1 MNIDE
6 ALQANKSSPECF
18 VTFRQDTG
26 EIREVKNLTSEAS
39 AEDRMAR
46 LFAATS
52 VPSGVPTVSRFL
64 ESASVTAESLNDLV
78 EETRR
83 AYESMTAR
91 VKIINGW
98 RYQSLSELV
107 AILESGDF
115 PYPTT
120 QNDSYLLLEII
131 FDVRDTELN
140 PALIR
145 RLLAVADSQHID
157 IPGEPSVGSL
167 RLYLWRYEMKT
178 TTFVQYW
185 HEHLRGGVVPFL
197 IGPSTFAGDLRV
209 ADQIIINDLIG
220 LVRAQWPFGVKQRA
234 MIALG
239 KIGPPAG
246 SEAARAIREEV
257 YDSTDWIIAQRDRVL
272 ARIETVPGLWCD
284 CNHCRRGKVTEDS
297 SDILILRDCPRCYGL
312 GLIPSFC

>member
-6 ALQANKSSPECF
+6 ALQAIKSSPEYF

-26 EIREVKNLTSEAS
+26 EIWEVKNLTSEAS

-98 RYQSLSELV
+98 RYQSLSEL
-107 AILESGDF
+107 
-115 PYPTT
+115 
-120 QNDSYLLLEII
+120 
-131 FDVRDTELN
+131 N

-185 HEHLRGGVVPFL
+185 
-197 IGPSTFAGDLRV
+197 
-209 ADQIIINDLIG
+209 
-220 LVRAQWPFGVKQRA
+220 
-234 MIALG
+234 
-239 KIGPPAG
+239 
-246 SEAARAIREEV
+246 
-257 YDSTDWIIAQRDRVL
+257 
-272 ARIETVPGLWCD
+272 
-284 CNHCRRGKVTEDS
+284 
-297 SDILILRDCPRCYGL
+297 
-312 GLIPSFC
+312 